1 MQRGF
6 FLNVV
11 VAEVSPVFQ
20 LLAGED
26 QPLFVVLGTF
36 FVLDLSLDVHDRVAR
51 LHVQSN
57 RLTGQS
63 LYENLHAI
71 ATVRC
76 RAFFRAF
83 FCCSLGLVEFLG
95 RIGTVPPLS
104 SWFDPSFFS
113 FFLVCGARCR

>member
-11 VAEVSPVFQ
+11 VAQVSPVFQ
-20 LLAGED
+20 LLTGED

-36 FVLDLSLDVHDRVAR
+36 FVLDLLLDVHDRVAR

-71 ATVRC
+71 TKVRC
-76 RAFFRAF
+76 RVFF
-83 FCCSLGLVEFLG
+83 CSLGLVKFLG
-95 RIGTVPPLS
+95 RIGAVPPLD
-104 SWFDPSFFS
+104 SWFNPS
-113 FFLVCGARCR
+113 FFLVCRARCR

>member
-11 VAEVSPVFQ
+11 VAQVSPVFQ
-20 LLAGED
+20 LLTGED

-36 FVLDLSLDVHDRVAR
+36 FVLDLLLDVHDRVAR

-71 ATVRC
+71 AKVRC
-76 RAFFRAF
+76 RVF
-83 FCCSLGLVEFLG
+83 FCFCSLGLVECLG
-95 RIGTVPPLS
+95 GIGTVPPFGA
-104 SWFDPSFFS
+104 WFNPSFFS
-113 FFLVCGARCR
+113 LFLVCGARCR